1 MHTNVKTIR
10 AENVSFIIEFFDNII
25 PAVPQS
31 VSHQQ
36 EFITSTRV
44 TRITTIVPIAE
55 TVSLILV
62 R

>member
-1 MHTNVKTIR
+1 MHTNVKTIG
-10 AENVSFIIEFFDNII
+10 AENVSFIIGFFSNII

-36 EFITSTRV
+36 EFINPARV

-55 TVSLILV
+55 TVSLVLV

>member
-10 AENVSFIIEFFDNII
+10 AENVSFIIEFFGKTIS
-25 PAVPQS
+25 AVPQS

-36 EFITSTRV
+36 EFITSVRV
-44 TRITTIVPIAE
+44 TRITTIVSIAE
-55 TVSLILV
+55 TVFLILV